1 MIGGGSGVNDNT
13 LKGNVA
19 GGEYMPL
26 SYGRTY
32 TIQSEVIQTIQV
44 AGTVSNLVVHLS
56 NTPSGGDSWEFVVMH
71 NGSPTSVS
79 CTINTGETTCAVPS
93 SGTQAFDAGD
103 TISIRAM
110 GTGDPA
116 DTAAGWTA
124 RLSPS

>member
-32 TIQSEVIQTIQV
+32 IVQSEVAQTIQV

-56 NTPSGGDSWEFVVMH
+56 NIPTGTDSWEFVVMH
-71 NGSPTSVS
+71 NGSATTVS
-79 CTINTGETTCAVPS
+79 CTINTGESTCAVPS
-93 SGTQAFDAGD
+93 SGTESFAADD
-103 TISIRAM
+103 TISVRAM
-110 GTGDPA
+110 GTGDPT
-116 DTAAGWTA
+116 DTAASWTA
-124 RLSPS
+124 RLSQP